1 MNTLKTLVMMQLKDK
16 LDFSFVKS
24 KRSLILKI
32 ALEIVKLA
40 AICAVFFVLFLLS
53 VMLSVFG
60 FSKYLPD
67 TVVNV
72 IFTLIQ
78 LMAIIT
84 CTVGLSNALYLSK
97 DNAVLLTLPAT
108 NSQIFVSK
116 LVLFYIFEL
125 KRNVS
130 LTLPMFIAY
139 GIVNQ
144 AVWYYYIWLI
154 PCFALISLV
163 PVVIG
168 ALLSIPA
175 LYIGTF
181 VRRYK
186 WLQYI
191 LMLAMAVAVVF
202 AVIHFINL
210 IPQNINILGQWG
222 AISVQIQRFLY
233 SFANALKPFY
243 WMCLLAVGGTY
254 RISAHL
260 FWIDTL
266 LYFVG
271 ILGVIA
277 VFFGLSFLLARP
289 LFFKMASKQFEYEK
303 RLTAPRKNKIYPRA
317 LSPFVESL
325 QMEFRSSRHILLVV
339 AELALPA
346 IIILFLN
353 KLYSAMNTSYTG
365 SKLTQTFNILSLLVT
380 VLAFNSPYA
389 SVYSKEASAR
399 NIMKTRPA
407 NFLLTLFARI
417 SSRMLITVLSVVSA
431 VITYGTVSGAGADLM
446 APYCIAITLL
456 SVAHLLWCAEIDIM
470 KSQADQYQTVGL
482 DFDNPNERTATLTGI
497 LIAVLCT
504 AMFYLVSDRGIV
516 SAYVKIMSAAVL
528 FFAARIYLYVTRAK
542 LYFME
547 K

>member
-1 MNTLKTLVMMQLKDK
+1 MNNLKTLVMMQLKDK
-16 LDFSFVKS
+16 LDLSFVRN
-24 KRSLILKI
+24 KRSLVLKI
-32 ALEIVKLA
+32 ALSIVKIV
-40 AICAVFFVLFLLS
+40 AITAVFFLLFYLS
-53 VMLSVFG
+53 VRLSVFS

-67 TVVNV
+67 TVVNIV
-72 IFTLIQ
+72 FTLIQ
-78 LMAIIT
+78 LMAIVT

-97 DNAVLLTLPAT
+97 DNAVLLTMPVT

-116 LVLFYIFEL
+116 LILFYIFEL
-125 KRNVS
+125 KRNIS

-139 GIVNQ
+139 GITNG

-163 PVVIG
+163 PVTIG

-175 LYIGTF
+175 LYIGAF

-186 WLQYI
+186 WLQYVLMFI
-191 LMLAMAVAVVF
+191 LAAALVTVV
-202 AVIHFINL
+202 VLLISK

-222 AISVQIQRFLY
+222 SISVQIQRFLY

-243 WMCLLAVGGTY
+243 WMCLMAVGGTL
-254 RISAHL
+254 RISARL

-266 LYFVG
+266 LYLLGV
-271 ILGVIA
+271 LGVIA

-303 RLTAPRKNKIYPRA
+303 REIPPRPNKTYPRA
-317 LSPFVESL
+317 LSPFVESI

-339 AELALPA
+339 AEIALPA
-346 IIILFLN
+346 IIVLFLN
-353 KLYSAMNTSYTG
+353 KLYAAMNTSYTG
-365 SKLTQTFNILSLLVT
+365 TKMTQTFNILVILVT

-399 NIMKTRPA
+399 NILKTRPA
-407 NFLLTLFARI
+407 NYQLTLFARI
-417 SSRMLITVLSVVSA
+417 SSRLLITVLSVVFA
-431 VITYGTVSGAGADLM
+431 VITYGVVSGSKADYLIPHCLTM
-446 APYCIAITLL
+446 VFL

-470 KSQADQYQTVGL
+470 KSQADQYQMIGL
-482 DFDNPNERTATLTGI
+482 DFDNPNERSATVAGLV
-497 LIAVLCT
+497 IAVLVT
-504 AMFYLVSDRGIV
+504 ALFYLVSDQGIL
-516 SAYVKIMSAAVL
+516 SAYIKIMVVAMA
-528 FFAARIYLYVTRAK
+528 FFAARVYLYITRAK

-547 K
+547 N